1 MFIKRKDIL
10 LAAAVLAAALL
21 CYVGFRLSAGADP
34 DRAVLTITVDGEEY
48 GTYSLAEDQQIEING
63 TNICEIS
70 DGEVRMVQAD
80 CPDQLCMHQ
89 KAISGS
95 GGTIVCLPNRVVL
108 SVASDTEPEVDS
120 ITG

>member
-10 LAAAVLAAALL
+10 LAAAVLAVALL

-34 DRAVLTITVDGEEY
+34 DRAVLTITVHGEEY
-48 GTYSLAEDQQIEING
+48 GTYSLAEDQ
-63 TNICEIS
+63 IS

-108 SVASDTEPEVDS
+108 SVASDSEPEVDS

>member
-63 TNICEIS
+63 TNTCEIS

-80 CPDQLCMHQ
+80 CPDQLCVNQ
-89 KAISGS
+89 RAVSRQGESI
-95 GGTIVCLPNRVVL
+95 ICLPNKVIV
-108 SVASDTEPEVDS
+108 EVESSESSELDAV
-120 ITG
+120 TN